1 MASLPTTLAILFLAQ
16 VASCQPSISFPFNA
30 QLPLAARIDEFFS
43 YSFSPYTF
51 TSGSKITYSLGNGP
65 SWLSIES
72 STRRLYG
79 TPRDSDVAKGEVVGQ
94 PVDIIATD
102 STGSTTMSATVV
114 VSRSPPP
121 TLQVPLSKQI
131 ENFGKFSAPSSILS
145 YPSTPFKFKFD
156 RDTFGKAGL
165 NYYATS
171 GNSSPLPAWVKFDAS
186 TLTFSGQT
194 PPFESLVQPPQT
206 FDLQL
211 VASDVV
217 GFSAASLSFSI
228 VVGSHKLTAN
238 NPIVTLNASRG
249 SELTYDGLEKG
260 IQLDGKQV
268 GSGDVDVTTSNI
280 PKWLS
285 WDPKTLKLQGTPG
298 PGDHSSNFTV
308 SFHDPFAD
316 SLDVIVIVNVASGL
330 FESTL
335 GDLQVQPGADFSVDL
350 SKYFKTP
357 DDVQIKVTTSPSED
371 WLKVDGLKLSGRVPR
386 TAKGAF
392 KLTIEASSKSSSL
405 KETET
410 VGVEFLAVDGTT
422 ATMTTASA
430 TSTSATAAP
439 TQTNSTVADSTDA
452 PTSGHMSTSQIL
464 LATIIPIIFITI
476 LLMALVCFFR
486 RRRAHNNYL
495 SKRYRRNISSPLPN
509 TSHSTGS
516 DPSMREIE
524 HMAGVAHTETH
535 MPKTPNEG
543 YTVVHSDNSHSSLRP
558 SSETL
563 GQISDPELPRA
574 LLASSVRTATSR
586 GLDGS
591 STGDDNR
598 QSWIT
603 VEGDAATTAA
613 RSIKSARTNMSEATF
628 AGPAHQVLPTPSF
641 LAESRNDDFRSG
653 LDFTIPSLGDMEHVP
668 PGTAVEYKPPKRIG
682 SHQSLD
688 ARSTI
693 TSSSAALPTGF
704 ESMQKTVLTEDASA
718 PNWETLAESEV
729 GDTASQLRKPDRAF
743 LGSQPAESSQLY
755 GADSAMLS
763 RELTGDVSFGSSEN
777 WRVIGRQGTV
787 TSRPSPS
794 YKSLVES
801 APFHPSRPS
810 TARDGAR
817 PGERASPDPTSSSQ
831 WTGDDALPSRPIR
844 PSISLVPKDSGDEDD
859 EQDEGHASA
868 AAAAP
873 LPHNTSEFASS
884 IALEPPTL
892 PMTWSRDQSGNQLSD
907 GSGSFK
913 VFL

>member
-1 MASLPTTLAILFLAQ
+1 MASLLATLAILLLAQ

-51 TSGSKITYSLGNGP
+51 TSGSKITYSLGNHP

-79 TPRDSDVAKGEVVGQ
+79 TPRDGDVAKGDVVGQ

-121 TLQVPLSKQI
+121 SLQVPLSQQI
-131 ENFGKFSAPSSILS
+131 DKFGKFSAPSSILS

-156 RDTFGKAGL
+156 QDTFGKAGL

-171 GNSSPLPAWVKFDAS
+171 GNNSPLPAWVKFDAS

-228 VVGSHKLTAN
+228 VVGSHKLTAD

-249 SELTYDGLEKG
+249 SALTYDGLEKG

-268 GSGDVDVTTSNI
+268 GPGDLNITTSNV

-285 WDPKTLKLQGTPG
+285 WDPKTLKISGTPG
-298 PGDHSSNFTV
+298 PGDHSTNFTV

-316 SLDVIVIVNVASGL
+316 SLDVIVVVNVASGL

-335 GDLQVQPGADFSVDL
+335 DDLQVRPGSDFDVDL
-350 SKYFKTP
+350 AKYFRTP
-357 DDVQIKVTTSPSED
+357 EDVQVKVSTSPDED
-371 WLKVDGLKLSGRVPR
+371 WLNVDGLKLSGRVPK
-386 TAKGAF
+386 TAKGGF
-392 KLTIEASSKSSSL
+392 RLTIDASSKSSSL

-410 VGVEFLAVDGTT
+410 VGVDFLALDGTT
-422 ATMTTASA
+422 TTMTTTTATA
-430 TSTSATAAP
+430 TSTATTETP
-439 TQTNSTVADSTDA
+439 TQTNSAAADNTDA

-476 LLMALVCFFR
+476 LLMCLICFFR

-495 SKRYRRNISSPLPN
+495 SKKYRRNISNPVLSSPRM
-509 TSHSTGS
+509 SGS
-516 DPSMREIE
+516 EPSMREIE
-524 HMAGVAHTETH
+524 DMAGVSHTETH
-535 MPKTPNEG
+535 MPKAPNEG
-543 YTVVHSDNSHSSLRP
+543 YAVVHSDNSHSSLRP

-563 GQISDPELPRA
+563 GPMSDIEMPRA
-574 LLASSVRTATSR
+574 LLANSVRTATLQSMI
-586 GLDGS
+586 S
-591 STGDDNR
+591 SASGDNR
-598 QSWIT
+598 HSWIT

-613 RSIKSARTNMSEATF
+613 RSVKSARTNMSETTF
-628 AGPAHQVLPTPSF
+628 AGPAHQILPTPSF

-653 LDFTIPSLGDMEHVP
+653 LDFTIPTLDETESVP
-668 PGTAVEYKPPKRIG
+668 PGTAVAYKPPKRIR

-693 TSSSAALPTGF
+693 TSSSAALPPGF
-704 ESMQKTVLTEDASA
+704 ETMQKTALTEDASA
-718 PNWETLAESEV
+718 PNWETVAESEL
-729 GDTASQLRKPDRAF
+729 GDTASQLRKPDRAV
-743 LGSQPAESSQLY
+743 LGSRAGESSQLY
-755 GADSAMLS
+755 DADSGMLS
-763 RELTGDVSFGSSEN
+763 RDLTADISFGSSEN
-777 WRVIGRQGTV
+777 WRVIGNRGTAT

-817 PGERASPDPTSSSQ
+817 PGERGSPDVASSSQ
-831 WTGDDALPSRPIR
+831 WTDDRRVSSRPMR
-844 PSISLVPKDSGDEDD
+844 PSVSLVPKDSDDDDEDVA
-859 EQDEGHASA
+859 GA
-868 AAAAP
+868 ALA
-873 LPHNTSEFASS
+873 HNKSDFASS
-884 IALEPPTL
+884 ILDLEPPTL

>member
-1 MASLPTTLAILFLAQ
+1 MASLLATLAILLLAG

-51 TSGSKITYSLGNGP
+51 TSGSKITYSLGNHP

-79 TPRDSDVAKGEVVGQ
+79 TPRASDVTKGDVVGQ

-102 STGSTTMSATVV
+102 DTGSTTMSATVV

-121 TLQVPLSKQI
+121 SVQVPLAKQI
-131 ENFGKFSAPSSILS
+131 DNFGKFSAPSSILS

-156 RDTFGKAGL
+156 QDTFGKAGL

-171 GNSSPLPAWVKFDAS
+171 GNNSPLPAWVKFDAG

-228 VVGSHKLTAN
+228 VVGSHKLTAD

-249 SELTYDGLEKG
+249 FALTYDGLERG

-268 GSGDVDVTTSNI
+268 GAGDLKVTTSNV

-285 WDPKTLKLQGTPG
+285 WDPKSLTIQGTPG
-298 PGDHSSNFTV
+298 PGDHSTNFTV

-335 GDLQVQPGADFSVDL
+335 DDLQVRPGSDFDVDL
-350 SKYFKTP
+350 TKYFRTP
-357 DDVQIKVTTSPSED
+357 DDVQVKVTTSPNED
-371 WLKVDGLKLSGRVPR
+371 WLKVDGLKLSGLVPK

-392 KLTIEASSKSSSL
+392 KLTIEASSRSSSL

-410 VGVEFLAVDGTT
+410 VGVDFLAIDGTT
-422 ATMTTASA
+422 TTMTTASA
-430 TSTSATAAP
+430 TSSSATQAP
-439 TQTNSTVADSTDA
+439 TQTNTTSADSTDA

-464 LATIIPIIFITI
+464 LATIIPIIFITV

-495 SKRYRRNISSPLPN
+495 SKKYRRNISNPVPN
-509 TSHSTGS
+509 SSHSTGS
-516 DPSMREIE
+516 EPSMREIE
-524 HMAGVAHTETH
+524 DMAGVAHTETH

-543 YTVVHSDNSHSSLRP
+543 YAVVHSDNSHSFLRP

-563 GQISDPELPRA
+563 GPISDTEMPRA

-586 GLDGS
+586 SLNGSASDDG
-591 STGDDNR
+591 R

-613 RSIKSARTNMSEATF
+613 RSVKSARTNMSEATF
-628 AGPAHQVLPTPSF
+628 AGPAHQILPTPSF

-653 LDFTIPSLGDMEHVP
+653 LDFTIPTLADMESVP
-668 PGTAVEYKPPKRIG
+668 PGTAIAYKPPKRIG

-693 TSSSAALPTGF
+693 TSSSAALPAGF
-704 ESMQKTVLTEDASA
+704 ESMQKTVLTEDPSA
-718 PNWETLAESEV
+718 PNWETIAESEV
-729 GDTASQLRKPDRAF
+729 GETASQLRKPDRAV
-743 LGSQPAESSQLY
+743 LGSRPAESSLLY
-755 GADSAMLS
+755 DADSAMLS
-763 RELTGDVSFGSSEN
+763 RDLTADISFGSSEN
-777 WRVIGRQGTV
+777 WRVIGNRGTV

-817 PGERASPDPTSSSQ
+817 PGERASPEPASRQ
-831 WTGDDALPSRPIR
+831 WTEDDALPSRPIR
-844 PSISLVPKDSGDEDD
+844 PSISLVPKDSDEED
-859 EQDEGHASA
+859 ASA
-868 AAAAP
+868 AQMP
-873 LPHNTSEFASS
+873 RNKSGFASS
-884 IALEPPTL
+884 IDLEPPTL
-892 PMTWSRDQSGNQLSD
+892 PMTWSRDQSGNHLSD